1 MVESSFLQVVTADCG
16 LVLRW
21 GDSARHTYARPT
33 EQGNPWCGAFS
44 GLGAFPAGPVS
55 WAAAGGSGTV
65 AASLSSV
72 THSQGAGEGGFL
84 EAVTR
89 RLDPD
94 ARVPLCN
101 QGFGRL

>member
-1 MVESSFLQVVTADCG
+1 M
-16 LVLRW
+16 
-21 GDSARHTYARPT
+21 
-33 EQGNPWCGAFS
+33 
-44 GLGAFPAGPVS
+44 S

-101 QGFGRL
+101 QGFGLL